1 MNTEHIE
8 SRIWD
13 YIDGSLS
20 AEEKSFVEN
29 LVNTNQEWREK
40 YAELMQVHALMNESF
55 DLDQPSMSFTRN
67 VMEEI
72 GRIQITPAARK
83 YINAKVIWGIGGFF
97 VLSIVTLIVYA
108 FSQATWSTDSGSAL
122 PFNIESMNYD
132 KLFNSAYINIF
143 IMINI
148 VLGLVVLDMYL
159 TSRKKRWS

>member
-13 YIDGSLS
+13 YIDGRLS
-20 AEEKSFVEN
+20 ADEKSFVEN
-29 LVNTNQEWREK
+29 LVKTDQVWREK
-40 YAELMQVHALMNESF
+40 YAELLQVHALMTDNF
-55 DLDQPSMSFTRN
+55 DLEQPSMSFTRN

-72 GRIQITPAARK
+72 GRMQITPAARK

-97 VLSIVTLIVYA
+97 VLSIVALIVYA
-108 FSQATWSTDSGSAL
+108 FSQATWSTGSGSAL